1 MNRRRLLA
9 SLVAAPL
16 ASAPLALAPLAS
28 ATAQTRA
35 FDAAFERFRRDAR
48 LAPTHSDATLV
59 ALAQTI
65 AADNAARG
73 LLDHR
78 EASGRDLGARA
89 AATGIAFRIVAENL
103 AVGAADALAALD
115 LWIASPPHRAN
126 LELPALSRHGLA
138 NAGRYWALVLAG

>member
-9 SLVAAPL
+9 SLIAAPL
-16 ASAPLALAPLAS
+16 ASAPLAS
-28 ATAQTRA
+28 ETAQTRA

-48 LAPTHSDATLV
+48 LTPTYSDATLV

>member
-1 MNRRRLLA
+1 MNRRLLLA

-16 ASAPLALAPLAS
+16 ASVPVAS
-28 ATAQTRA
+28 AAAQTRA
-35 FDAAFERFRRDAR
+35 FDAAFERFRREAR
-48 LAPTHSDATLV
+48 LTPTHSDATLV

-78 EASGRDLGARA
+78 DASGRDLRARA

-103 AVGAADALAALD
+103 AVGAADELAALD

-138 NAGRYWALVLAG
+138 SAGRYWALVLAG